1 MKRLKIILEGIGG
14 AFLIAVTIL
23 LRPLLR
29 PWYRHWGAT
38 QAEARRALPG
48 DEYVPQPKSDLTI
61 AMTVHAPP
69 GKIWPWFVQL
79 GCQRAGWYS
88 YDLLDNAG
96 VPSAERIRPEFQQLQ
111 IGETVKA
118 VPNGSFGFPVA
129 EIQPERVLSLAGLLD
144 TKAGKPADPHG
155 PLPEAYFAG
164 DQTFF
169 LEPAGAASSRLIF
182 RMRMGWSPSVMNN
195 LAMGGIV
202 EPLSFVMMRKM
213 LFNVKRRAERSLKD

>member
-1 MKRLKIILEGIGG
+1 MKRLIIILEGIGG
-14 AFLIAVTIL
+14 AFLIAGTVL
-23 LRPLLR
+23 LRPLLK
-29 PWYRHWGAT
+29 PWYRGWGASK
-38 QAEARRALPG
+38 AEVQRALPG
-48 DEYVPQPKSDLTI
+48 DEYVPQPKSELTL

-69 GKIWPWFVQL
+69 ERVWPWFVQL

-96 VPSAERIRPEFQQLQ
+96 VPSAERVLPELQ
-111 IGETVKA
+111 HLETGEIVKA

-129 EIQPERVLSLAGLLD
+129 EIQPDRALSLAGLLD
-144 TKAGKPADPHG
+144 TKTGQPADPHG

-169 LEPAGAASSRLIF
+169 LEPVGNGSTRLIF
-182 RMRMGWSPSVMNN
+182 RMRMGWSPSAMNR

-202 EPLSFVMMRKM
+202 EPISFVMMRKM
-213 LFNVKRRAERSLKD
+213 LLNVKRRVERS